1 MSGETNENE
10 NEDLKAFEAA
20 LSSLRPRTDR
30 LDCRWR
36 SLLAKEATLTA
47 ETEIPIPAGSGK
59 GGEDA
64 LTLAL
69 SQKERR
75 QVRCCIDPTG
85 HRFVCVR
92 CGTEAIALSGFRR
105 CRLPVALAAATSAAV
120 VLLVMFVTHRVPSSA
135 PSGSSGSS
143 SSVAAGQTHSF
154 TSTEGVSLSE
164 LAEDN
169 VGQSRFGGGEGTMS
183 YACLRAQVF
192 RHGVEWLDHRPSRA
206 AIPMTSP
213 DEPLSNREFLGRVL
227 EEQRGS

>member
-10 NEDLKAFEAA
+10 NEDLKEFEAV

-36 SLLAKEATLTA
+36 SLLAKEVSLTT
-47 ETEIPIPAGSGK
+47 ETEIPFPTGSGK
-59 GGEDA
+59 GGENS

-75 QVRCCIDPTG
+75 QIRRCIDPTG

-105 CRLPVALAAATSAAV
+105 CRLPAALAAMTSLAA
-120 VLLVMFVTHRVPSSA
+120 VLLVMVVTHRVPSSA
-135 PSGSSGSS
+135 PSGSS
-143 SSVAAGQTHSF
+143 SSVAAGQAQSF
-154 TSTEGVSLSE
+154 TPAEAVSLSQ
-164 LAEDN
+164 LAKDN
-169 VGQSRFGGGEGTMS
+169 VGQSGFDAGEGTMS
-183 YACLRAQVF
+183 YVCLRAQVL

-206 AIPMTSP
+206 AVPMTSP
-213 DEPLSNREFLGRVL
+213 DELMSNREFLGRVL
-227 EEQRGS
+227 EERRGS